1 MNDLGRRSFLFASTP
16 RGRQRIVVAC
26 VAVACVLDIIASLM
40 ARSAVHSRTVGQLY
54 AFAGGF
60 LLLAVIFF
68 FTTRK
73 AS

>member
-1 MNDLGRRSFLFASTP
+1 MNDLGRRYALFAST
-16 RGRQRIVVAC
+16 RQGRQRIVFAC

-54 AFAGGF
+54 ALAGGF
-60 LLLAVIFF
+60 LLVAVIFF

-73 AS
+73 VS